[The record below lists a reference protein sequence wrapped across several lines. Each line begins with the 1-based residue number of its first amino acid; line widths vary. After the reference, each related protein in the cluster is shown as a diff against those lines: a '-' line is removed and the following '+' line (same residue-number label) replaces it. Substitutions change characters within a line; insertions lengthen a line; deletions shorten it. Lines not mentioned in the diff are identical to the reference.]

1 MPGDVDPD
9 TARRFRH
16 DDEPLTNIVDAVV
29 SAPSGGENYSVWV
42 ASLTSDRPTGEE
54 DEQGTAYI
62 PAIAFASPA
71 GQQGGRYKYAL
82 ANRSGRRCGSADA
95 RRQAR
100 VNRMSIQGCQVSP
113 SSVRSQKAVIV

>member
-1 MPGDVDPD
+1 VTSTQTLPG
-9 TARRFRH
+9 A
-16 DDEPLTNIVDAVV
+16 
-29 SAPSGGENYSVWV
+29 SAMTTSGLLISSTSSYRPQAEAKNYSVWV

-62 PAIAFASPA
+62 PALAFASPA
-71 GQQGGRYKYAL
+71 GQQSGRYEHTV
-82 ANRSGRRCGSADA
+82 ANLSWRGCGSADA